1 MTDFKAIKAQ
11 QLQTWSTGDFGIIA
25 WNTVFPCEL
34 ICEAVELRAGEKVL
48 DVATGSGNAALAA
61 ARRGCQATGIDY
73 VPALIERAR
82 ERAAAERLPARFE
95 LGDCEE
101 IPFADEA
108 FDAVLSVYGSMF
120 APDQEK
126 AANELV
132 RVCKRGGRIGMANW
146 TPAGFWGQAFALIS
160 RYVPPPAGV
169 RPPPA
174 WGTEPRLR
182 ELFGKAASM
191 RIVQRSA
198 LFRYLDSRHWIQMF
212 SACFGPIMRAL
223 AKLEGPRRG
232 EFLNELDELLNRFN
246 RSGDATL
253 VVSADYLEVVIT
265 KDS

>member
-126 AANELV
+126 AAHELV

>member
-198 LFRYLDSRHWIQMF
+198 LFRYLDSQHWIQMF